1 MPPKTNKTQ
10 VIKSSKKSLLF
21 ARRNPPRKVR
31 TNSADANVVENVN
44 CNERE
49 QNKNDCENGM
59 IEPPCVWN
67 GEKCITE
74 KAAGKPISAMPF
86 TGSNDTSGNAD
97 GTDNDLTKSGQAN
110 MTGQIV
116 PDDNMTSEAADKE
129 AETADKEAEAADKEA
144 EAPKQAEAEKE
155 VTPTGTVTV
164 PPAQVNTPVGS
175 PQGSPRGSPSSALPP
190 SPAPQ
195 EYTVSFEGT
204 YDEEA
209 KTFSGS
215 LTIDGKEYTIT
226 SNPSMSSGVSSSS
239 SPKTDDNIAAIQK
252 MLPTIPGIT
261 FNIQEV

>member
-1 MPPKTNKTQ
+1 MPPKTNR
-10 VIKSSKKSLLF
+10 IKSSNKSLSF
-21 ARRNPPRKVR
+21 VRRNSPRKAR
-31 TNSADANVVENVN
+31 HKFTYANVTENVN
-44 CNERE
+44 CSERE
-49 QNKNDCENGM
+49 QNQNACENAPY
-59 IEPPCVWN
+59 EPPCVWN

-74 KAAGKPISAMPF
+74 KAANKRITPMPF

-97 GTDNDLTKSGQAN
+97 GTDNDLTNSGQAN

-116 PDDNMTSEAADKE
+116 PDDNMTPEEADKAAADKA
-129 AETADKEAEAADKEA
+129 AEEAEAADKEA

-175 PQGSPRGSPSSALPP
+175 PQGSPVGSPQGSPRG

>member
-1 MPPKTNKTQ
+1 MPPKDRKDNKRKPVTTKW
-10 VIKSSKKSLLF
+10 VNESNSEGISISKSANIRAPSSVKEFVRRISLPRESKKTPMVS
-21 ARRNPPRKVR
+21 
-31 TNSADANVVENVN
+31 NVKENVN

-49 QNKNDCENGM
+49 QNKTDCENPM
-59 IEPPCVWN
+59 IDPDCAWN
-67 GEKCITE
+67 GDKCITE
-74 KAAGKPISAMPF
+74 KAANKRITPMPF

-97 GTDNDLTKSGQAN
+97 GTDNDLTKSGAPTN
-110 MTGQIV
+110 TGQKKKDI
-116 PDDNMTSEAADKE
+116 DDNMTQSQIEEAQ
-129 AETADKEAEAADKEA
+129 
-144 EAPKQAEAEKE
+144 KQAEANKE
-155 VTPTGTVTV
+155 VTPTGTVT
-164 PPAQVNTPVGS
+164 PPPIPPTPI
-175 PQGSPRGSPSSALPP
+175 PPTETPS
-190 SPAPQ
+190 PQ

-215 LTIDGKEYTIT
+215 LKIDDKTYNIT

>member
-1 MPPKTNKTQ
+1 MPPKNKDKKKA
-10 VIKSSKKSLLF
+10 VIKSSNKSPLF
-21 ARRNPPRKVR
+21 ARRNSPRKASA
-31 TNSADANVVENVN
+31 NSADANVTENVN
-44 CNERE
+44 CSERE
-49 QNKNDCENGM
+49 QNQSDCENAM
-59 IEPPCVWN
+59 IDPDCVWS
-67 GEKCITE
+67 GDKCIT
-74 KAAGKPISAMPF
+74 AADANKRSKPMPF

-97 GTDNDLTKSGQAN
+97 GTDNDLTNSGQAN

-116 PDDNMTSEAADKE
+116 PDDNMTQEAADK
-129 AETADKEAEAADKEA
+129 AAADKEA

-155 VTPTGTVTV
+155 VTPTGTPTGTPTETPTVT
-164 PPAQVNTPVGS
+164 PAVTETPS
-175 PQGSPRGSPSSALPP
+175 
-190 SPAPQ
+190 PQ

-239 SPKTDDNIAAIQK
+239 SPETDGNIAAIQK
-252 MLPTIPGIT
+252 MLPAIPGIT

>member
-1 MPPKTNKTQ
+1 MPPKTDKTR
-10 VIKSSKKSLLF
+10 VIKSSNKSPLF
-21 ARRNPPRKVR
+21 ARRKSPRKASA
-31 TNSADANVVENVN
+31 NSADADVTENVN
-44 CNERE
+44 CSERE
-49 QNKNDCENGM
+49 QNQSDCENAM
-59 IEPPCVWN
+59 IDPDCVWS
-67 GEKCITE
+67 GDKCIT
-74 KAAGKPISAMPF
+74 AADAKKRSKPMPF

-97 GTDNDLTKSGQAN
+97 GTDNDLTRSGQAN

-116 PDDNMTSEAADKE
+116 PDDNMTPEAADK
-129 AETADKEAEAADKEA
+129 AAADKA
-144 EAPKQAEAEKE
+144 AAEKE
-155 VTPTGTVTV
+155 VTPTGTGTGTVTE
-164 PPAQVNTPVGS
+164 TPTVT
-175 PQGSPRGSPSSALPP
+175 PTDKEETPS
-190 SPAPQ
+190 PQ

-215 LTIDGKEYTIT
+215 LKIDDKTYNIT

>member
-1 MPPKTNKTQ
+1 MPPKTNR
-10 VIKSSKKSLLF
+10 IKSSNRSLSF
-21 ARRNPPRKVR
+21 ARRNSPRKAR
-31 TNSADANVVENVN
+31 PKLMDADVTENVE
-44 CNERE
+44 CSERE
-49 QNKNDCENGM
+49 QNQNDCENAPY
-59 IEPPCVWN
+59 EPLCVWN
-67 GEKCITE
+67 GDKCITATE
-74 KAAGKPISAMPF
+74 AGKPISAMPF

-116 PDDNMTSEAADKE
+116 PDDNMTPEAADKE

-144 EAPKQAEAEKE
+144 EAPKQA
-155 VTPTGTVTV
+155 GTVTV
-164 PPAQVNTPVGS
+164 PPAQVNTPVGSPQGSPRGS